1 MNVTIDD
8 LQIHYEAKGEGP
20 DVVLL
25 HGWGAELGT
34 FHRIQE
40 SLSRHFRVYAIDLPG
55 FGKSSEP
62 PVPWGVEEYTQFVRK
77 FFEKLGIEQPILM
90 GHSNGGRISIQYA
103 SQYPVKKMI
112 LVNSAGIKPKR
123 KPAYYV
129 KVYTYK
135 LMKNVLRLPG
145 LHLYRDRVLT
155 YMKGRVGS
163 ADYKSVSGVM
173 QQTLVRVVNTDL
185 RHLLPGIRCSTLLV
199 WGQNDTDTPV
209 AYGKL
214 MESLLPDAG
223 LVVLNAGHFSYLERP
238 QEFDIIVNKFLENE
252 RMRQ

>member
-1 MNVTIDD
+1 MNVTIDQ
-8 LQIHYEAKGEGP
+8 LQIHYEVKGEGP

-34 FHRIQE
+34 FRSIQE
-40 SLSRHFRVYAIDLPG
+40 SLSRYFRVYAIDLPG

-77 FFEKLGIEQPILM
+77 FFQELGIETPILM

-123 KPAYYV
+123 KPQYYV

-135 LMKNVLRLPG
+135 LVKHVLRIPG

-163 ADYKSVSGVM
+163 TDYKSVSGVM

-199 WGQNDTDTPV
+199 WGQNDTATPV
-209 AYGKL
+209 ADGKL

-252 RMRQ
+252 RKRQ